1 MAKPSHLTPL
11 PSRWYDTVDRNCP
24 LNDYPRP
31 QLRRDN
37 WQCLNGTWQYA
48 IRAGTALA
56 EPETYDGDILVPFSP
71 EALLSGVD
79 RQLLPGQTLW
89 YRREFQFEQPPAG
102 SRLLLHFG
110 AVDQRCAVFVNG
122 AEAGRHEGGYWPFHF
137 DITDLLQSGPT
148 SITLAVWDDSDTDL
162 QAYGKQKLR
171 RGGIWYTAQSG
182 IWQTVWTEV
191 VPSQHIRCLAMTPD
205 CEHSAVEFDLTF
217 AQPGPPLTRIT
228 IRAGDTVVAEG
239 HTEGERCVLPLP
251 GFRAW
256 SPDDPF
262 LYTVRLTAGDDTVE
276 SYVGMRQFGIEPD
289 DRGQPRFT
297 LNGQPLFQSGLLDQG
312 YWSDG
317 LYTAPCDEAMRSEIA
332 ALKDLGF
339 TMVRKHIKIEPLRW
353 YYHCD
358 RLGMLVWQD
367 FVSGGGP
374 YNPLVTAYLPF
385 IGWHRDDSGDDRG
398 WGFGRTDQA
407 GRAIFGRDMHRTVD
421 LLYNCPAVAVWVPFN
436 EGWGQFEAARIAH
449 AVRVLDGTRL
459 IDHASGWHDQGG
471 GDFAS
476 HHVYFKR
483 FRLRPDRCGR
493 IQALTEFGGY
503 SCPTPGHMASDQ
515 LFGYRMYP
523 EPQSLTQAVIGLY
536 DREIIPQ
543 VPAGLTAA
551 IYTQVSDVEDEI
563 NGLFTYD
570 RAELKLDAGAVRR
583 VNAALR
589 AASASVWEPDQQSAA
604 TPRRVS

>member
-11 PSRWYDTVDRNCP
+11 PSRWYGTVDRNCP
-24 LNDYPRP
+24 LSDYPRP

-37 WQCLNGTWQYA
+37 WQCLNGMWQYA
-48 IRAGTALA
+48 IRAGIALA
-56 EPETYDGDILVPFSP
+56 EPGTYDGDILVPFSP
-71 EALLSGVD
+71 EALLSGVN

-89 YRREFQFEQPPAG
+89 YRREIHFEQPPAG

-110 AVDQRCAVFVNG
+110 GVDQRCTVFVNG
-122 AEAGRHEGGYWPFHF
+122 AKAGCHEGGYWPFHF
-137 DITDLLQSGPT
+137 DITDLIRSGST
-148 SITLAVWDDSDTDL
+148 SITLAVWDDSDTGL

-182 IWQTVWTEV
+182 IWQTVWAEI
-191 VPSQHIRCLAMTPD
+191 VPRQHLCDLRMTPD
-205 CEHSAVEFDLTF
+205 YEQSRVKFDLDF
-217 AQPGPPLTRIT
+217 AQPEPPPTRIT
-228 IRAGDTVVAEG
+228 IWAGDTVVAEG
-239 HTEGERCVLPLP
+239 CTEGISCTLPLP

-256 SPDDPF
+256 SLDDPF
-262 LYTVRLTAGDDTVE
+262 LYTVKLTAGDDTVE
-276 SYVGMRQFGIEPD
+276 SYFGMRQFGIEAD
-289 DRGQPRFT
+289 DRGHPRFT
-297 LNGQPLFQSGLLDQG
+297 LNGEPLFLSGLLDQG

-317 LYTAPCDEAMRSEIA
+317 LYTAPSDEAMSSEIA

-339 TMVRKHIKIEPLRW
+339 TMVRKHIKVEPLRW

-374 YNPLVTAYLPF
+374 YNPLVTQYLPF
-385 IGWHRDDSGDDRG
+385 AGLRRDDSGDDRG
-398 WGFGRTDQA
+398 WGFGRTDQT
-407 GRAIFGRDMHRTVD
+407 GRAIFQRDMHRTID
-421 LLYNCPAVAVWVPFN
+421 LLYNCSALAVWVPFN

-483 FRLRPDRCGR
+483 FRFRPDRLGR
-493 IQALTEFGGY
+493 VQALTEFGGY
-503 SCPTPGHMASDQ
+503 SCPTPGHMTSNR
-515 LFGYRMYP
+515 LFGYRMYS
-523 EPQSLTQAVIGLY
+523 ERQSLTRAVVELY

-543 VPAGLTAA
+543 VPAGLSIA

-583 VNAALR
+583 VNDALR
-589 AASASVWEPDQQSAA
+589 QAGGS
-604 TPRRVS
+604 TRRVSF